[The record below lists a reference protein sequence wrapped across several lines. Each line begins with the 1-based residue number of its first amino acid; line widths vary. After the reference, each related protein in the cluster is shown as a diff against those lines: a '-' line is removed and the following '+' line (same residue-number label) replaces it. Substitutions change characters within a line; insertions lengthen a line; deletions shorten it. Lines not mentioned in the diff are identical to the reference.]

1 MFRYYFSNKYK
12 SQKDIEE
19 NIASKIIEKSQ
30 KYKLS
35 YTIPNYYDTEN
46 IIFKDEKDI
55 DNHINLYI
63 KISKIINSWVP

>member
-19 NIASKIIEKSQ
+19 NIASKIIEKSR